1 MEFNQLK
8 KKKEIHLY
16 AGDLS
21 DHLLQ
26 NAGNKDFIGLSL
38 NQDDKNHIKFD
49 ITKKFPIENNTV
61 DTFCAE
67 DVMEHI
73 YYENQVGIFN
83 EIYRVLKPGGIF
95 RLAVPDYRCDF
106 IFNRTIKYKNGE
118 LKFDPGGGGKY
129 SKLRRKVINRGHVWF
144 PKYENV
150 KEIFEASLF
159 EKNKVD
165 FLHYYTDKDQFT
177 MKDINYDVCF
187 ISRTPDYDSR
197 VANPRRPLSIVVDAT
212 K

>member
-1 MEFNQLK
+1 MEFNQLNN
-8 KKKEIHLY
+8 KKEIHLY

-26 NAGNKDFIGLSL
+26 KEDNKDFIGLSL
-38 NQDDKNHIKFD
+38 IKDDENHIKFD

-83 EIYRVLKPGGIF
+83 EIYRVLKPEGIF

-106 IFNRTIKYKNGE
+106 INNRTIKYKNGE
-118 LKFDPGGGGKY
+118 FKFDPGGGGKY

-159 EKNKVD
+159 EKSKVD

-177 MKDINYDVCF
+177 MKDINYEVCF
-187 ISRTPDYDSR
+187 ISRTPDNDSR
-197 VANPRRPLSIVVDAT
+197 VANPRRPLSIVVDA
-212 K
+212 KK

>member
-1 MEFNQLK
+1 MEFNHLK

-21 DHLLQ
+21 DHLLK

-187 ISRTPDYDSR
+187 ISRTPDNDSR